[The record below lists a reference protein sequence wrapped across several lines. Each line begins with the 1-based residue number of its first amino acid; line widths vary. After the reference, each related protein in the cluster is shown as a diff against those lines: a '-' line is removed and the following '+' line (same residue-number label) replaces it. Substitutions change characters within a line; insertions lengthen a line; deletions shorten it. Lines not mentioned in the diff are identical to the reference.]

1 MAVVHTSFLRPLL
14 QVAVITLNNP
24 ATLNALTE
32 PMGEALIAKVEEVK
46 KLQDVRATI
55 VTGMGYPQ
63 CI

>member
-46 KLQDVRATI
+46 KLPDVRAAI